1 MDDTKIWAHS
11 GDSHF
16 LEPDDLW
23 HQILP
28 KKQAERMPRT
38 ELVGENEELVTVDGK
53 SFRRQLPKIVTAKGA
68 TGETIAEMSHRPPGR
83 TRRAA
88 AACTTS
94 TQEGIWGEVMYAS
107 IGLWC
112 SLIEDPQADPRRGA
126 RRERVAGLRDPGR
139 QLPTGWCARR

>member
-1 MDDTKIWAHS
+1 MDDTKIWTHS

-28 KKQAERMPRT
+28 KKQADRMPHT

-53 SFRRQLPKIVTAKGA
+53 SFRRQLPKIAKAKGA
-68 TGETIAEMSHRPPGR
+68 TGETIAEMSHRPPGSR
-83 TRRAA
+83 DVQLRLHDLD
-88 AACTTS
+88 
-94 TQEGIWGEVMYAS
+94 QEGVWGEVMYAS

-112 SLIEDPQADPRRGA
+112 SLIEDRKLIRERGP

-139 QLPTGWCARR
+139 SS